1 MTQFK
6 IRPCLSFML
15 SRSAFAA
22 LAVVFL
28 FTAGQAQAQNQAQNE
43 AQNEARNDETTQALP
58 ESEKRTASAGFS
70 EPAYVTTNSSKH
82 KRDPYENWNRKVFA
96 FNETLDRWILKP
108 IAQTYRAIMPEFA
121 DRGVTNVFSNLGEL
135 SNLTNSALQLKL
147 ESAVVAAGRFTFNTV
162 FGLAGLFD
170 VATAWDLPER
180 PEDFGQTL
188 GYWGSGAGAY
198 LMLPVLGPSNPRD
211 FAGFGID
218 SFVLPSTWDEIE
230 SPYNVYAR
238 VVEIVDFRADLIP
251 AEKLISGDR
260 YVFVRNAYMQ
270 RREFLINDG
279 KVQRDPFAADEG
291 DDLMLDDF

>member
-1 MTQFK
+1 MIQFSL
-6 IRPCLSFML
+6 RPCSRLVLPCGALITLTLML
-15 SRSAFAA
+15 LFAS
-22 LAVVFL
+22 
-28 FTAGQAQAQNQAQNE
+28 GQAQAQE
-43 AQNEARNDETTQALP
+43 STQ
-58 ESEKRTASAGFS
+58 TADQRVSAGFTES
-70 EPAYVTTNSSKH
+70 APLTTNSSKH

-96 FNETLDRWILKP
+96 FNESLDRWLLKP

-135 SNLTNSALQLKL
+135 GNFTNSVLQLKL

-162 FGLAGLFD
+162 FGLAGVFD

-188 GYWGSGAGAY
+188 GHWGTGAGSY

-211 FAGFGID
+211 FAGFGVD
-218 SFVLPSTWDEIE
+218 SFLLPSSWDDIE
-230 SPYNVYAR
+230 NPYNGYAR
-238 VVEIVDFRADLIP
+238 GLQLVDVRADLIP
-251 AEKLISGDR
+251 VEKLISGDR
-260 YVFVRNAYMQ
+260 YVFFRNAYMQ

-279 KVQRDPFAADEG
+279 KVQRDPFAADDS

>member
-1 MTQFK
+1 MIQFSL
-6 IRPCLSFML
+6 RPCSRLVLPCGALITLTLML
-15 SRSAFAA
+15 LFAS
-22 LAVVFL
+22 
-28 FTAGQAQAQNQAQNE
+28 GQAQAQE
-43 AQNEARNDETTQALP
+43 STQ
-58 ESEKRTASAGFS
+58 TADQRVSAGFTES
-70 EPAYVTTNSSKH
+70 APLTTNSSKH

-96 FNETLDRWILKP
+96 FNESLDRWLLKP

-135 SNLTNSALQLKL
+135 GNFTNSVLQLKL

-162 FGLAGLFD
+162 FGLAGVFD

-188 GYWGSGAGAY
+188 GHWGAGAGSY

-211 FAGFGID
+211 FAGFGVD
-218 SFVLPSTWDEIE
+218 SFLLPSSWDEIE
-230 SPYNVYAR
+230 SPYNGYAR
-238 VVEIVDFRADLIP
+238 GLQLVDVRSDLIP

-260 YVFVRNAYMQ
+260 YVFVRNAFMQ

-279 KVQRDPFAADEG
+279 KVQRDPFAADDS

>member
-1 MTQFK
+1 MIQFSL
-6 IRPCLSFML
+6 RPCSRFVLPCGASITLALML
-15 SRSAFAA
+15 LFAS
-22 LAVVFL
+22 
-28 FTAGQAQAQNQAQNE
+28 GQAQAQAQE
-43 AQNEARNDETTQALP
+43 SIQTTGQRVSEGVT
-58 ESEKRTASAGFS
+58 ESASL
-70 EPAYVTTNSSKH
+70 TTNSSKH

-96 FNETLDRWILKP
+96 FNESLDRWLLKP

-135 SNLTNSALQLKL
+135 GNFTNSVLQLKL

-162 FGLAGLFD
+162 FGLAGVFD

-188 GYWGSGAGAY
+188 GHWGTGAGSY

-211 FAGFGID
+211 FAGFGVD
-218 SFVLPSTWDEIE
+218 SFLLPSSWDDIE
-230 SPYNVYAR
+230 NPYNGYAR
-238 VVEIVDFRADLIP
+238 GLQLVDVRADLIP
-251 AEKLISGDR
+251 VEKLISGDR
-260 YVFVRNAYMQ
+260 YVFFRNAYMQ

-279 KVQRDPFAADEG
+279 KVQRDPFAADDS

>member
-1 MTQFK
+1 MTQFNLW
-6 IRPCLSFML
+6 PYSLFML
-15 SRSAFAA
+15 PRGVLATLALILLFAS
-22 LAVVFL
+22 
-28 FTAGQAQAQNQAQNE
+28 GQAQAQE
-43 AQNEARNDETTQALP
+43 STQAR
-58 ESEKRTASAGFS
+58 ESTQAAEQRVSAGFTES
-70 EPAYVTTNSSKH
+70 APLTTNSSKH

-96 FNETLDRWILKP
+96 FNEGLDRWFLKP
-108 IAQTYRAIMPEFA
+108 IAQSYRAIMPEFV
-121 DRGVTNVFSNLGEL
+121 DRGVTNVFSNLGEV
-135 SNLTNSALQLKL
+135 SNFTNSVLQLKL

-188 GYWGSGAGAY
+188 GYWGSGAGSY
-198 LMLPVLGPSNPRD
+198 LMLPLLGPSNPRD

-230 SPYNVYAR
+230 SPHNAYAR
-238 VVEIVDFRADLIP
+238 GVQIVDIRADLIP

-270 RREFLINDG
+270 RRDFLISDG
-279 KVQRDPFAADEG
+279 KAQLDPFAADESE
-291 DDLMLDDF
+291 DLMLDDF

>member
-1 MTQFK
+1 MIQFSL
-6 IRPCLSFML
+6 RPYSRFVLPCGASITLALML
-15 SRSAFAA
+15 LFAS
-22 LAVVFL
+22 
-28 FTAGQAQAQNQAQNE
+28 GQAQAQAQE
-43 AQNEARNDETTQALP
+43 SIQTTGQRVSEGVT
-58 ESEKRTASAGFS
+58 ESASL
-70 EPAYVTTNSSKH
+70 TTNSSKH

-96 FNETLDRWILKP
+96 FNESLDRWLLKP

-135 SNLTNSALQLKL
+135 GNFTNSVLQLKL

-162 FGLAGLFD
+162 FGLAGVFD

-188 GYWGSGAGAY
+188 GHWGTGAGSY

-211 FAGFGID
+211 FAGFGVD
-218 SFVLPSTWDEIE
+218 SFLLPSSWDDIE
-230 SPYNVYAR
+230 NPYNGYTR
-238 VVEIVDFRADLIP
+238 GLQLVDVRADLIP
-251 AEKLISGDR
+251 VEKLISGDR
-260 YVFVRNAYMQ
+260 YVFFRNAYMQ

-279 KVQRDPFAADEG
+279 KVQRDPFAADDS

>member
-1 MTQFK
+1 MIQCNR
-6 IRPCLSFML
+6 RPCSLLVLPRGALITLAWML
-15 SRSAFAA
+15 LLAF
-22 LAVVFL
+22 
-28 FTAGQAQAQNQAQNE
+28 GQAQAQE
-43 AQNEARNDETTQALP
+43 LTQIAGQ
-58 ESEKRTASAGFS
+58 RASAGFA
-70 EPAYVTTNSSKH
+70 EPAPLTTNSSKH

-96 FNETLDRWILKP
+96 FNEGLDRWFLKP
-108 IAQTYRAIMPEFA
+108 IAQSYRAIMPEFV
-121 DRGVTNVFSNLGEL
+121 DRGVTNVFSNLGEV
-135 SNLTNSALQLKL
+135 SNFTNSVLQLKL

-162 FGLAGLFD
+162 FGLAGMFD
-170 VATAWDLPER
+170 VATAWDLLER

-188 GYWGSGAGAY
+188 GYWGSGAGSY

-211 FAGFGID
+211 FSGFGID

-238 VVEIVDFRADLIP
+238 GVQIVDIRADLIP

-270 RREFLINDG
+270 RRDFLINDG
-279 KVQRDPFAADEG
+279 KVQRDPFAADDS

>member
-1 MTQFK
+1 MIQFSL
-6 IRPCLSFML
+6 RPYSRFVLPCGASITLALML
-15 SRSAFAA
+15 LFAS
-22 LAVVFL
+22 
-28 FTAGQAQAQNQAQNE
+28 GQAQAQAQE
-43 AQNEARNDETTQALP
+43 SIQTTGQRVSEGVT
-58 ESEKRTASAGFS
+58 ESASL
-70 EPAYVTTNSSKH
+70 TTNSSKH

-96 FNETLDRWILKP
+96 FNESLDRWLLKP

-135 SNLTNSALQLKL
+135 GNFTNSVLQLKL

-162 FGLAGLFD
+162 FGLAGVFD

-188 GYWGSGAGAY
+188 GHWGTGAGSY

-211 FAGFGID
+211 FAGFGVD
-218 SFVLPSTWDEIE
+218 SFLLPSSWDEIE
-230 SPYNVYAR
+230 SPYNGYAR
-238 VVEIVDFRADLIP
+238 GLQLVDVRSDLIP

-260 YVFVRNAYMQ
+260 YVFVRNAFMQ

-279 KVQRDPFAADEG
+279 KVQRDPFAADDS

>member
-1 MTQFK
+1 MTQFNL
-6 IRPCLSFML
+6 RPCSLFVL
-15 SRSAFAA
+15 PRVALVA
-22 LAVVFL
+22 LALMLL
-28 FTAGQAQAQNQAQNE
+28 FASGQTQAQAS
-43 AQNEARNDETTQALP
+43 TQ
-58 ESEKRTASAGFS
+58 TAEQRANAGFTES
-70 EPAYVTTNSSKH
+70 AALTTNSSKH

-96 FNETLDRWILKP
+96 FNESLDRWFLKP
-108 IAQTYRAIMPEFA
+108 IAQSYRAIMPDFA
-121 DRGVTNVFSNLGEL
+121 DRGVTNVFSNLGEVR
-135 SNLTNSALQLKL
+135 NFTNSVLQLKL

-162 FGLAGLFD
+162 FGLAGVFD

-188 GYWGSGAGAY
+188 GYWGSGAGSY

-238 VVEIVDFRADLIP
+238 GVQIVDIRADLIP

-260 YVFVRNAYMQ
+260 YVFFRNAYMQ
-270 RREFLINDG
+270 RRDFLINDG
-279 KVQRDPFAADEG
+279 KVQRDPFAADDS

>member
-1 MTQFK
+1 MTQFNLW
-6 IRPCLSFML
+6 PCSLFML
-15 SRSAFAA
+15 PRGVLATLALMLLFAS
-22 LAVVFL
+22 
-28 FTAGQAQAQNQAQNE
+28 GQAQAQE
-43 AQNEARNDETTQALP
+43 STQARA
-58 ESEKRTASAGFS
+58 STQTADQRASAGFTES
-70 EPAYVTTNSSKH
+70 APLTTNSSRH

-96 FNETLDRWILKP
+96 FNEGLDRWLLKP
-108 IAQTYRAIMPEFA
+108 IAQSYRAIMPEFV

-135 SNLTNSALQLKL
+135 SNLTNSVLQLKL

-162 FGLAGLFD
+162 FGLAGMFD

-188 GYWGSGAGAY
+188 GYWGSGAGSY

-238 VVEIVDFRADLIP
+238 GVQIVDIRADLIP

-260 YVFVRNAYMQ
+260 YVFFRNAYMQ
-270 RREFLINDG
+270 RRDFLINDG
-279 KVQRDPFAADEG
+279 KVQRDPFAADESEN
-291 DDLMLDDF
+291 LMLDDF

>member
-1 MTQFK
+1 MTQFNLW
-6 IRPCLSFML
+6 PCSLFML
-15 SRSAFAA
+15 PRGVLATLALILLFAS
-22 LAVVFL
+22 
-28 FTAGQAQAQNQAQNE
+28 GQAQAQASIQAQE
-43 AQNEARNDETTQALP
+43 STQ
-58 ESEKRTASAGFS
+58 TAEQRVSAGFTES
-70 EPAYVTTNSSKH
+70 APLTTNSSKH

-96 FNETLDRWILKP
+96 FNEGLDRWFLKP
-108 IAQTYRAIMPEFA
+108 IAQSYRAIMPEFV
-121 DRGVTNVFSNLGEL
+121 DRGVTNVFSNLGEV
-135 SNLTNSALQLKL
+135 SNFTNSVLQLKL

-162 FGLAGLFD
+162 FGLAGMFD
-170 VATAWDLPER
+170 VATAWDLLER

-188 GYWGSGAGAY
+188 GYWGSGAGSY

-211 FAGFGID
+211 FSGFGID

-238 VVEIVDFRADLIP
+238 GVQIVDIRADLIP

-270 RREFLINDG
+270 RRDFLINDG
-279 KVQRDPFAADEG
+279 KVQRDPFAADDS